1 MSINNP
7 VTGSIAR
14 AARVI
19 DVLAHANNGA
29 GLTEIM
35 TQSEFSKTTTFRVLA
50 ALQNVKYVFQDP
62 ENREYRLGHKFT
74 ELARTAA
81 RAHIAS
87 IAMQSM
93 KRLADRSEDTV
104 FLSIPE
110 GASSICVSRSVGAFP
125 IRTLTLDKGDE
136 RPLGVGAGS
145 LALYCSMTDA
155 RRSAAC
161 RVNRNWLAEYG
172 TSHEEL
178 EVKFTDFQSKGYAL
192 NRGGVVSGMS
202 ALAVPIVTAEGR
214 LVAAMAIG
222 AIDER
227 MDNDR
232 IDKLLLPMLREEATQ
247 IALRL
252 GDINKE

>member
-81 RAHIAS
+81 RAHIAVS
-87 IAMQSM
+87 CA
-93 KRLADRSEDTV
+93 T
-104 FLSIPE
+104 
-110 GASSICVSRSVGAFP
+110 SRSIKPAHP
-125 IRTLTLDKGDE
+125 TARETPE
-136 RPLGVGAGS
+136 RDVHDHPHA
-145 LALYCSMTDA
+145 
-155 RRSAAC
+155 
-161 RVNRNWLAEYG
+161 
-172 TSHEEL
+172 
-178 EVKFTDFQSKGYAL
+178 
-192 NRGGVVSGMS
+192 
-202 ALAVPIVTAEGR
+202 
-214 LVAAMAIG
+214 
-222 AIDER
+222 
-227 MDNDR
+227 
-232 IDKLLLPMLREEATQ
+232 
-247 IALRL
+247 
-252 GDINKE
+252 